1 VEKGGFYGNLFG
13 YTDITDTADTSMK
26 QPLCWITNEFDR
38 SPAELI
44 WVPAKTWGPLAE
56 SLLNTSYGMGKIYVV
71 PHETVNG
78 QVQGGMCPLPAPT
91 FPTGVMRPRFH
102 PTDGHLYV
110 CGMYAWAGNR
120 TTPGGFYRV
129 RYTGKPADLPVGL
142 AAKPGAVELSFTDTL
157 DPKSVDAKSF
167 AIKVWGLKR
176 SQNYGSKHIDE
187 KPLAVAKATL
197 STDGKTVR
205 LNLPDL
211 APTWGMEI
219 KYRLAG
225 TDGRS
230 VTGVIHNTIH
240 ELKK

>member
-1 VEKGGFYGNLFG
+1 
-13 YTDITDTADTSMK
+13 M
-26 QPLCWITNEFDR
+26 Q
-38 SPAELI
+38 
-44 WVPAKTWGPLAE
+44 
-56 SLLNTSYGMGKIYVV
+56 
-71 PHETVNG
+71 
-78 QVQGGMCPLPAPT
+78 
-91 FPTGVMRPRFH
+91 
-102 PTDGHLYV
+102 
-110 CGMYAWAGNR
+110 
-120 TTPGGFYRV
+120 
-129 RYTGKPADLPVGL
+129 YTGKPADLPVGL
-142 AAKPGAVELSFTDTL
+142 TAKVGSLDLAFTDSL

-176 SQNYGSKHIDE
+176 SQQYGSKHIDE

-205 LNLPDL
+205 LDLPDL

-219 KYRLAG
+219 KYRLTG